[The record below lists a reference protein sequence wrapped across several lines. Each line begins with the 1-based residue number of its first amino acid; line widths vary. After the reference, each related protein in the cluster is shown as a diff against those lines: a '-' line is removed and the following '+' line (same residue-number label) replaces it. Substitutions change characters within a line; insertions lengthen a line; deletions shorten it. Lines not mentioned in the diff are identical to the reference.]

1 MIINHSLIIINQ
13 RHQAH
18 RRGRR
23 HATSVTL
30 STSSPQQIFE
40 RYQYLNPRY
49 HDRHNHYLLLAIG
62 LWATTRGPMLRQ

>member
-1 MIINHSLIIINQ
+1 MITNHSLIIINQ

-18 RRGRR
+18 RRRR

-30 STSSPQQIFE
+30 STSSPKQFF
-40 RYQYLNPRY
+40 LSLSVFKSPSY

-62 LWATTRGPMLRQ
+62 H